1 MNQKIPVTNSGA
13 MPMYVAGLMIPPGET
28 RHFDHDLVP
37 LHLRPAIVEPEPDE
51 TQFDPLAE
59 LIEGTVKA
67 IAAAIPGLSDDDLSR
82 LGEMEQARGAAARKG
97 VLSAI
102 AEATLTRAE
111 AAQA

>member
-67 IAAAIPGLSDDDLSR
+67 SATWPSRRTPTSATPTTTSAA
-82 LGEMEQARGAAARKG
+82 
-97 VLSAI
+97 
-102 AEATLTRAE
+102 T
-111 AAQA
+111 

>member
-1 MNQKIPVTNSGA
+1 MQ
-13 MPMYVAGLMIPPGET
+13 
-28 RHFDHDLVP
+28 
-37 LHLRPAIVEPEPDE
+37 
-51 TQFDPLAE
+51 
-59 LIEGTVKA
+59 
-67 IAAAIPGLSDDDLSR
+67 